1 MLESSCRSERIATT
15 VIIAR
20 ISHISHIFE
29 RSRNRRTTA
38 HSLLFQPKCE
48 LISLPTTQQVGY
60 TRGYKRS
67 ATRLC
72 LSSSI
77 GCLLARIC
85 DDIYVDIR
93 KIVCA
98 SRGERERAQSWFFL
112 FNPKRYIQMIGK
124 ANKDSIYC
132 MLSVYINFFGA
143 AAAVKLSWVF
153 WPTTTTTTMTGRVS
167 IWMIS
172 PQS

>member
-1 MLESSCRSERIATT
+1 MSQW
-15 VIIAR
+15 
-20 ISHISHIFE
+20 
-29 RSRNRRTTA
+29 A
-38 HSLLFQPKCE
+38 HSHNRHHCAHLAHFSHLREISKPSHHRTYFVISTEMRAHIASNNATGWLHTRVQKERDTPLFE
-48 LISLPTTQQVGY
+48 LKY
-60 TRGYKRS
+60 R
-67 ATRLC
+67 
-72 LSSSI
+72 
-77 GCLLARIC
+77 LLASRIC
-85 DDIYVDIR
+85 DDIYVYIK

-98 SRGERERAQSWFFL
+98 SRGERKRAQSWFFL